1 MLHPPRLYVYLDA
14 VARAGSIR
22 KAAEQLHVAS
32 TALNRRILEAEQ
44 ALGTPLFERLPRG
57 VRLTAAGE
65 VMLSFVRRS
74 LAELE
79 SATSHIEQLRGLM
92 RGTVRLA
99 CAESVGTD
107 IVPRIVALWQAR
119 HPGVQ
124 FRLQVGGTQSLV
136 AALLDDE
143 VELVAAHDPP
153 PHPQLEVLADMAQ
166 PLHVMMRPDHPL
178 AARGSLK
185 LADCQAYPVAL
196 GDASFGSRRLL
207 DAHVARSRLRL
218 QVVLESGSVETIKAY
233 ARHGGA
239 LCFQFEAGTRRDCAL
254 GELASVP
261 LSDAA
266 LAGSRLQLA
275 VRAGR
280 SLPIA
285 AMKFAEA
292 LQAELFRVQR
302 HSDLPA

>member
-22 KAAEQLHVAS
+22 KAAETLHVAS
-32 TALNRRILEAEQ
+32 TALNRKILEAEED
-44 ALGTPLFERLPRG
+44 LGTPLFERLPRG

-74 LAELE
+74 LSELE
-79 SATSHIEQLRGLM
+79 AATSSIEQLQGLM
-92 RGTVRLA
+92 RGVVRLG

-124 FRLQVGGTQSLV
+124 FHIQVGGTQSLM
-136 AALLDDE
+136 ASLLEDE
-143 VELVAAHDPP
+143 VELVVAHDRPANT
-153 PHPQLEVLADMAQ
+153 QVKVLADIPQ
-166 PLHVMMRPDHPL
+166 PLHVMMRPDHAL
-178 AARGSLK
+178 AGRATLR
-185 LADCQAYPVAL
+185 LADCEAYPVAL

-207 DAHVARSRLRL
+207 DAHVARSRIHLRT
-218 QVVLESGSVETIKAY
+218 VVESGSVETIKAF

-239 LCFQFEAGTRRDCAL
+239 LCFQFEAGTRRDDAL
-254 GELASVP
+254 GELVSIP
-261 LSDAA
+261 LTDSE
-266 LAGSRLQLA
+266 LAGSRLQLVA
-275 VRAGR
+275 RAGR

-285 AMKFAEA
+285 ALTFAEA
-292 LQAELFRVQR
+292 LKGALFE
-302 HSDLPA
+302 A